1 MTAFED
7 SVMRD
12 LYRIATNTA
21 RIASALETLAICVR
35 RVSRN
40 DDDTM
45 TPAVMTFN
53 FSEDNIQV
61 RHTE

>member
-1 MTAFED
+1 MTVFED
-7 SVMRD
+7 SAMRD
-12 LYRIATNTA
+12 LHRIETNTA

-35 RVSRN
+35 GVSRN